1 MREPAG
7 GTGVLIPDGAFGLGD
22 GGVGGSP
29 GGEPLAFA
37 LGTLTSREPE
47 PVPLSTPNCSGGCR
61 ESEPNDSEPAPEAED
76 GRGLAFCNGTVARAA
91 GLLDL
96 SPESGGVKGSSSDDQ
111 STTVSPRSGV

>member
-76 GRGLAFCNGTVARAA
+76 GRGLAFAMA
-91 GLLDL
+91 
-96 SPESGGVKGSSSDDQ
+96 Q
-111 STTVSPRSGV
+111 